1 MPERTQSLTT
11 GKLSADDLAA
21 VLAPRSN
28 APTGKSL
35 SVAGLRKS
43 YSGTT
48 VVDGVDMEI
57 AAGEFVTFLGSSGSG
72 KTTTLMMLAGFT
84 EPDSGTI
91 TVDGRDITQLNP
103 GKRDFGFV
111 FQQYLL
117 FPHMT
122 VEENVAFPLQLRG
135 VAKAEIRRR
144 VGETLEAAG
153 LSKFAG
159 RKPRELSGG
168 QQQRVALC
176 RVLVYRPPIVLMDE
190 PLGALD
196 KKLRDQMQTE
206 IKTIQREL
214 GLTVIYV
221 THDQEEALVL
231 SDRIAIMKD
240 GRIEQF
246 DTPRG
251 LFEHPRTPF
260 VADFLGAANFLTG
273 TVEESTAD
281 GCTPVRLDT
290 GGLLKARAHAC
301 APGQRVRAA
310 VRPGKLRLT
319 GAEESCCTGTV
330 ETAVYVGSLTRITV
344 RPDGADPGM
353 PPLRIETAAVPP
365 RVGERVCV
373 TADPEDVSVFDARD
387 GG

>member
-1 MPERTQSLTT
+1 
-11 GKLSADDLAA
+11 
-21 VLAPRSN
+21 
-28 APTGKSL
+28 
-35 SVAGLRKS
+35 
-43 YSGTT
+43 
-48 VVDGVDMEI
+48 
-57 AAGEFVTFLGSSGSG
+57 
-72 KTTTLMMLAGFT
+72 MMLAGFT
-84 EPDSGTI
+84 EPDSGSVA
-91 TVDGRDITQLNP
+91 VDGRDITKLNP

-122 VEENVAFPLQLRG
+122 VAENVAFPLTLRG
-135 VAKAEIRRR
+135 VPKAEIRRR
-144 VGETLEAAG
+144 VGETLAAAG

-196 KKLRDQMQTE
+196 KRLRDQMQTE
-206 IKTIQREL
+206 IKSIQREL
-214 GLTVIYV
+214 GLTVVYV

-251 LFEHPRTPF
+251 QFERPRTPF
-260 VADFLGAANFLTG
+260 LTG
-273 TVEESTAD
+273 KVEDGGAD
-281 GCTPVRLDT
+281 DCTRVRLDT
-290 GGLLKARAHAC
+290 GGVLTARAHPC
-301 APGQRVRAA
+301 VPGQSVRAA
-310 VRPGKLRLT
+310 VRPGKLRLV
-319 GAEESCCTGTV
+319 GAEEGCCSGTV

-344 RPDGADPGM
+344 RLDGAAPGTQ
-353 PPLRIETAAVPP
+353 PLRIETAAVPP
-365 RVGERVCV
+365 RTGERVCV
-373 TADPEDVSVFDARD
+373 TADRDDVSVFDATD

>member
-1 MPERTQSLTT
+1 MPERTNSLTA

-35 SVAGLRKS
+35 SVSGLRKS

-57 AAGEFVTFLGSSGSG
+57 GAGEFVTFLGSSGSG

-84 EPDSGTI
+84 EPDSGTVE
-91 TVDGRDITQLNP
+91 VDGRDITKLNP

-122 VEENVAFPLQLRG
+122 VSENVAFPLTLRG
-135 VAKAEIRRR
+135 VPKAEIRRR

-206 IKTIQREL
+206 IKSIQREL

-260 VADFLGAANFLTG
+260 VADFLGATNFLTG
-273 TVEESTAD
+273 KVEETTAD
-281 GCTPVRLDT
+281 GSTPVRLDT
-290 GGLLKARAHAC
+290 GGILKARAHPC
-301 APGQRVRAA
+301 VPGQRVRAA
-310 VRPGKLRLT
+310 VRPGKLRLVS
-319 GAEESCCTGTV
+319 AEEGCCSGTV

-344 RPDGADPGM
+344 RLDGAAPGT
-353 PPLRIETAAVPP
+353 PPLRIETAAAPP
-365 RVGERVCV
+365 RPGERVCV
-373 TADPEDVSVFDARD
+373 TADREDVSVFDESD

>member
-1 MPERTQSLTT
+1 MPERTNTIST

-21 VLAPRSN
+21 ALAPRSN
-28 APTGKSL
+28 AQTGKSL
-35 SVAGLRKS
+35 SVTGLRKS

-57 AAGEFVTFLGSSGSG
+57 AAGEFITFLGSSGSG

-91 TVDGRDITQLNP
+91 TVDGHDITHLNP

-122 VEENVAFPLQLRG
+122 VTENVAFPLQLRG
-135 VAKAEIRRR
+135 VPKAEIRRR

-206 IKTIQREL
+206 IKSIQREL
-214 GLTVIYV
+214 GLTVVYV

-251 LFEHPRTPF
+251 LFERPCTPF
-260 VADFLGAANFLTG
+260 VADFLGSANFLSG
-273 TVEESTAD
+273 KAEETTAD

-290 GGLLKARAHAC
+290 GGILKARAHAVT
-301 APGQRVRAA
+301 PGQMVRAA
-310 VRPGKLRLT
+310 VRPGKLRLV
-319 GAEESCCTGTV
+319 APEESCCTGTV
-330 ETAVYVGSLTRITV
+330 EMAVYVGSLTRITV
-344 RPDGADPGM
+344 RLDGAAPGT
-353 PPLRIETAAVPP
+353 PPLRIETAHTPP
-365 RVGERVCV
+365 RTGERVCV
-373 TADPEDVSVFDARD
+373 TADPEDVSVFDATD

>member
-1 MPERTQSLTT
+1 MPEGTT
-11 GKLSADDLAA
+11 TFNTGQLSADDLAA
-21 VLAPRSN
+21 VLSPRSD

-35 SVAGLRKS
+35 SVTGLRKS

-48 VVDGVDMEI
+48 VVDGVDMGI

-84 EPDSGTI
+84 EPDAGSI
-91 TVDGRDITQLNP
+91 TVDGRDITKLSP

-122 VEENVAFPLQLRG
+122 VAENVAFPLQLRG
-135 VAKAEIRRR
+135 VDKAEIRQR
-144 VGETLEAAG
+144 VGDTLEAAG

-206 IKTIQREL
+206 IKSIQREL
-214 GLTVIYV
+214 GLTVVYV
-221 THDQEEALVL
+221 THDQEEALVM

-251 LFEHPRTPF
+251 LFERPRTPF

-273 TVEESTAD
+273 KVEEPAEDGSTR
-281 GCTPVRLDT
+281 VRLDT
-290 GGLLKARAHAC
+290 GGILEARAHPC
-301 APGQRVRAA
+301 AAGQRVRAA
-310 VRPGKLRLT
+310 VRPGKLRLV
-319 GAEESCCTGTV
+319 GAEESCCSGTV

-344 RPDGADPGM
+344 RLDGAAPDA
-353 PPLRIETAAVPP
+353 PPLRIETAHTPP
-365 RVGERVCV
+365 RPGERVCV
-373 TADPEDVSVFDARD
+373 SADRDDVSVFDDVD

>member
-1 MPERTQSLTT
+1 MPERTQSLTA

-21 VLAPRSN
+21 ALAPRSSS
-28 APTGKSL
+28 PTGKSL
-35 SVAGLRKS
+35 SVTGLRKS
-43 YSGTT
+43 YGGTT

-84 EPDSGTI
+84 EPDSGSI
-91 TVDGRDITQLNP
+91 AVDGHDITRLNP

-135 VAKAEIRRR
+135 VDKAEIRRR

-206 IKTIQREL
+206 IKSIQREL

-246 DTPRG
+246 DTP
-251 LFEHPRTPF
+251 
-260 VADFLGAANFLTG
+260 AACSN
-273 TVEESTAD
+273 
-281 GCTPVRLDT
+281 
-290 GGLLKARAHAC
+290 
-301 APGQRVRAA
+301 APA
-310 VRPGKLRLT
+310 
-319 GAEESCCTGTV
+319 
-330 ETAVYVGSLTRITV
+330 
-344 RPDGADPGM
+344 
-353 PPLRIETAAVPP
+353 PP
-365 RVGERVCV
+365 
-373 TADPEDVSVFDARD
+373 S
-387 GG
+387 

>member
-1 MPERTQSLTT
+1 MPERTHTINT
-11 GKLSADDLAA
+11 GRLSADELAA
-21 VLAPRSN
+21 FLAPQSN

-35 SVAGLRKS
+35 SVRGLRKS

-48 VVDGVDMEI
+48 VVDGVDMDI

-84 EPDSGTI
+84 EPDSGSV
-91 TVDGRDITQLNP
+91 TVDGRDITELNP

-206 IKTIQREL
+206 IKSIQREL

-273 TVEESTAD
+273 KVEESTAD
-281 GCTPVRLDT
+281 GSTPVRLDT
-290 GGLLKARAHAC
+290 GGVLKARAHPC

-310 VRPGKLRLT
+310 VRPGKLRLVS
-319 GAEESCCTGTV
+319 AEESCCSGTV

-344 RPDGADPGM
+344 RLDGAAPGTA
-353 PPLRIETAAVPP
+353 PLRIETAAAPP
-365 RVGERVCV
+365 RIGERVCV
-373 TADPEDVSVFDARD
+373 TADREDVSVFDESD

>member
-1 MPERTQSLTT
+1 MPEVTKGLTAGT
-11 GKLSADDLAA
+11 LSADDLAS
-21 VLAPRSN
+21 VLAPPN
-28 APTGKSL
+28 TLTGKSL
-35 SVAGLRKS
+35 SVTGLRKS
-43 YSGTT
+43 YNGTT

-84 EPDSGTI
+84 EPDSGTVS
-91 TVDGRDITQLNP
+91 VDGRDITRLNP

-122 VEENVAFPLQLRG
+122 VAENVAFPLQLRG
-135 VAKAEIRRR
+135 VPKAEIRRR

-153 LSKFAG
+153 LSKFTG
-159 RKPRELSGG
+159 RRPRELSGG

-206 IKTIQREL
+206 IKSIQREL
-214 GLTVIYV
+214 GLTVVYV

-240 GRIEQF
+240 GLIEQF

-251 LFEHPRTPF
+251 LFERPRTPF

-273 TVEESTAD
+273 MVEDGGEDGSTR
-281 GCTPVRLDT
+281 VRLDS
-290 GGLLKARAHAC
+290 GGVLTARAHPC
-301 APGQRVRAA
+301 VPGRRVRAA
-310 VRPGKLRLT
+310 VRPGRLRLC
-319 GAEESCCTGTV
+319 GVEESCCTGVV

-344 RPDGADPGM
+344 RLDGAAPGT
-353 PPLRIETAAVPP
+353 PPLRIETAAAPP
-365 RVGERVCV
+365 RPGERVCV
-373 TADPEDVSVFDARD
+373 SAEPDDISIFDDAD

>member
-1 MPERTQSLTT
+1 MPERT
-11 GKLSADDLAA
+11 KLLASA
-21 VLAPRSN
+21 LAPGSTSL
-28 APTGKSL
+28 TGKSL
-35 SVAGLRKS
+35 SVTGLRKS
-43 YSGTT
+43 YGGTT

-57 AAGEFVTFLGSSGSG
+57 AAGEFVTFLGASGSG

-84 EPDSGTI
+84 EPDSGGI
-91 TVDGRDITQLNP
+91 TVDGRDITKLNP

-135 VAKAEIRRR
+135 VSKAEIRRR

-206 IKTIQREL
+206 IKSIQREL
-214 GLTVIYV
+214 GLAVVYV

-231 SDRIAIMKD
+231 SDRIAIMRD
-240 GRIEQF
+240 GRIALRVAE
-246 DTPRG
+246 RLESGMIG
-251 LFEHPRTPF
+251 LNTGLVSNPAAPF
-260 VADFLGAANFLTG
+260 GGVKQSGLGREGGRVGISEFL
-273 TVEESTAD
+273 EY
-281 GCTPVRLDT
+281 
-290 GGLLKARAHAC
+290 K
-301 APGQRVRAA
+301 
-310 VRPGKLRLT
+310 
-319 GAEESCCTGTV
+319 
-330 ETAVYVGSLTRITV
+330 YI
-344 RPDGADPGM
+344 
-353 PPLRIETAAVPP
+353 AVP
-365 RVGERVCV
+365 VG
-373 TADPEDVSVFDARD
+373 A
-387 GG
+387 

>member
-1 MPERTQSLTT
+1 MPERTTSLTT
-11 GKLSADDLAA
+11 GKLSVDELAA
-21 VLAPRSN
+21 VLAPQSDS
-28 APTGKSL
+28 ATGKSL
-35 SVAGLRKS
+35 SVTGLRKS

-48 VVDGVDMEI
+48 VVDGVDMDI

-91 TVDGRDITQLNP
+91 TVDGRDITRLNP

-122 VEENVAFPLQLRG
+122 VHENVAFPLTLRG
-135 VAKAEIRRR
+135 VHKAEIRRR

-176 RVLVYRPPIVLMDE
+176 RVLVYRPPVVLMDE

-214 GLTVIYV
+214 GLTVVYV

-251 LFEHPRTPF
+251 LFERPRTPF

-273 TVEESTAD
+273 AVEEGGEGSSTRI
-281 GCTPVRLDT
+281 RLDT
-290 GGLLKARAHAC
+290 GGVLTARAHAC
-301 APGQRVRAA
+301 VPGQRVRAA
-310 VRPGKLRLT
+310 VRPSKLRLVD
-319 GAEESCCTGTV
+319 AEESCCAGTV
-330 ETAVYVGSLTRITV
+330 ETAVYCGSSTRVTV
-344 RPDGADPGM
+344 RLDGAAPGT
-353 PPLRIETAAVPP
+353 PPLRIETAAAPP

-373 TADPEDVSVFDARD
+373 TADREDVSVFDESD

>member
-1 MPERTQSLTT
+1 MPERTQSPTT
-11 GKLSADDLAA
+11 GKLSADGLAA
-21 VLAPRSN
+21 ALAPRSSSL
-28 APTGKSL
+28 TGKSL

-91 TVDGRDITQLNP
+91 AVDGRDITQLNP

-122 VEENVAFPLQLRG
+122 VSENVAFPLTLRG
-135 VAKAEIRRR
+135 VPKAEIRRR

-251 LFEHPRTPF
+251 LFERPRTPF
-260 VADFLGAANFLTG
+260 VADFLGAANFLDG
-273 TVEESTAD
+273 KVEDSGAD
-281 GCTPVRLDT
+281 GCTQVRLDT
-290 GGLLKARAHAC
+290 GGVLTARAHPC
-301 APGQRVRAA
+301 TPGQRVRAA
-310 VRPGKLRLT
+310 VRPSKLRLVS
-319 GAEESCCTGTV
+319 AEESCCTGTV
-330 ETAVYVGSLTRITV
+330 ETAVYCGSLTRVTV
-344 RPDGADPGM
+344 RLDGAAPGT
-353 PPLRIETAAVPP
+353 PPLRIETAASPP
-365 RVGERVCV
+365 RLGERVCL
-373 TADPEDVSVFDARD
+373 TADREDVSVFDESD
-387 GG
+387 GA

>member
-1 MPERTQSLTT
+1 MPERAAQ
-11 GKLSADDLAA
+11 LAA
-21 VLAPRSN
+21 AVAPRSSSL
-28 APTGKSL
+28 TGKSL
-35 SVAGLRKS
+35 SVTGLRKS

-91 TVDGRDITQLNP
+91 TVDGRNITELNP

-122 VEENVAFPLQLRG
+122 VAENVAFPLQLRG
-135 VAKAEIRRR
+135 VTKAEIRRR
-144 VGETLEAAG
+144 VGETLEAAE

-196 KKLRDQMQTE
+196 KKLRDQMQTD
-206 IKTIQREL
+206 IKSIQREL
-214 GLTVIYV
+214 DLTVVYV

-246 DTPRG
+246 GTPRG
-251 LFEHPRTPF
+251 LFERPRTPY
-260 VADFLGAANFLTG
+260 VADFLGAANFLDG
-273 TVEESTAD
+273 KAEDGGGD
-281 GCTPVRLDT
+281 GCTQVRLDT
-290 GGLLKARAHAC
+290 GGVLTARAHPC
-301 APGQRVRAA
+301 VPGQRVRAA
-310 VRPGKLRLT
+310 VRPGRLRLV
-319 GAEESCCTGTV
+319 GADESCCTGVV
-330 ETAVYVGSLTRITV
+330 ETAVYVGSLTRVTV
-344 RPDGADPGM
+344 RLDGAAPGT
-353 PPLRIETAAVPP
+353 PPLRIETAQAPP
-365 RVGERVCV
+365 RPGERVCV
-373 TADPEDVSVFDARD
+373 TADRDDVSVFDAMD
-387 GG
+387 GE

>member
-273 TVEESTAD
+273 TVEEPTAD

-344 RPDGADPGM
+344 RPDGAAAGM

>member
-1 MPERTQSLTT
+1 MPERTQSPTT
-11 GKLSADDLAA
+11 GKLSADGLAA
-21 VLAPRSN
+21 ALAPRSSSL
-28 APTGKSL
+28 TGKSL

-91 TVDGRDITQLNP
+91 AVDGRDITQLNP

-122 VEENVAFPLQLRG
+122 VSENVAFPLTLRG
-135 VAKAEIRRR
+135 VPKAEIRRR

-251 LFEHPRTPF
+251 LFERPRTPF
-260 VADFLGAANFLTG
+260 VADFLGAANFLDG
-273 TVEESTAD
+273 KVEDSGAD
-281 GCTPVRLDT
+281 GCTQVRLDT
-290 GGLLKARAHAC
+290 GGVLTARAHPC
-301 APGQRVRAA
+301 TPGQRVRAA
-310 VRPGKLRLT
+310 VRPSKLRLVS
-319 GAEESCCTGTV
+319 AEESCCTGTV
-330 ETAVYVGSLTRITV
+330 ETAVYCGSLTRVTV
-344 RPDGADPGM
+344 RLDGAAPGT
-353 PPLRIETAAVPP
+353 PPLRIETAASPP
-365 RVGERVCV
+365 RLGERVCV
-373 TADPEDVSVFDARD
+373 TADREDVSVFDESD
-387 GG
+387 GA

>member
-1 MPERTQSLTT
+1 MPERTEDLVT
-11 GKLSADDLAA
+11 GRLSADGLAA
-21 VLAPRSN
+21 AVAPRSSSL
-28 APTGKSL
+28 TGKSL
-35 SVAGLRKS
+35 SVTGLRKS

-84 EPDSGTI
+84 EPDSGTVG
-91 TVDGRDITQLNP
+91 VDGRDVTRLSP

-122 VEENVAFPLQLRG
+122 VAENVAFPLQLRG
-135 VAKAEIRRR
+135 VPKAEIRRR

-153 LSKFAG
+153 LAKFAG
-159 RKPRELSGG
+159 RRPRELSGG

-206 IKTIQREL
+206 IKSIQREL
-214 GLTVIYV
+214 GLTVVYV

-251 LFEHPRTPF
+251 LFERPCTPF

-273 TVEESTAD
+273 KVEEPAEDGSTR
-281 GCTPVRLDT
+281 VRLDT
-290 GGLLKARAHAC
+290 GGVLTARAQAG

-310 VRPGKLRLT
+310 VRPGKLRLVS
-319 GAEESCCTGTV
+319 GEESCCTGTV
-330 ETAVYVGSLTRITV
+330 ETAVYVGSLTRVTV
-344 RPDGADPGM
+344 RPDGAAPGT
-353 PPLRIETAAVPP
+353 PPLRIETAATPP
-365 RVGERVCV
+365 RPGEQVCV
-373 TADPEDVSVFDARD
+373 TAERNDVSLFDDVD

>member
-1 MPERTQSLTT
+1 MPEQT
-11 GKLSADDLAA
+11 KLLASA
-21 VLAPRSN
+21 LAPGSN
-28 APTGKSL
+28 SLTGKSL
-35 SVAGLRKS
+35 SVTGLRKS

-91 TVDGRDITQLNP
+91 AVDGRDITKLNP

-122 VEENVAFPLQLRG
+122 VSENVAFPLQLRG
-135 VAKAEIRRR
+135 VAKEEIRRR

-214 GLTVIYV
+214 GLTVVYV

-251 LFEHPRTPF
+251 LFERPCTPF

-273 TVEESTAD
+273 KVEDGGD
-281 GCTPVRLDT
+281 GCTLVRLDT
-290 GGLLKARAHAC
+290 GGVLTARAHPC
-301 APGQRVRAA
+301 APGQSVRAA
-310 VRPGKLRLT
+310 VRPGKLRLVS
-319 GAEESCCTGTV
+319 AEESCCTGTV
-330 ETAVYVGSLTRITV
+330 ETAVYVGTLTRITV
-344 RPDGADPGM
+344 RLDGAAPGT
-353 PPLRIETAAVPP
+353 PPLRIETAGVPP
-365 RVGERVCV
+365 RTGERVCV
-373 TADPEDVSVFDARD
+373 TADPDDVSVFDVTD

>member
-1 MPERTQSLTT
+1 MPERTQSPNT

-21 VLAPRSN
+21 VLAPRSSSL
-28 APTGKSL
+28 TGKSL
-35 SVAGLRKS
+35 SVVGLRKS

-91 TVDGRDITQLNP
+91 AVDGRDITQLNP

-135 VAKAEIRRR
+135 VSKAEIRRR

-251 LFEHPRTPF
+251 LFERPRTPF
-260 VADFLGAANFLTG
+260 VADFLGAANFLDG

-290 GGLLKARAHAC
+290 GGLLKARAHAW

-310 VRPGKLRLT
+310 VRPGKLRLA
-319 GAEESCCTGTV
+319 GVEESCCSGTV

-344 RPDGADPGM
+344 RLDGAAAGTA
-353 PPLRIETAAVPP
+353 PLRIETAASPP

-373 TADPEDVSVFDARD
+373 TAERDDVSVFDASD

>member
-1 MPERTQSLTT
+1 MPERT
-11 GKLSADDLAA
+11 KLLASA
-21 VLAPRSN
+21 LAPGSN
-28 APTGKSL
+28 SLTGKSL
-35 SVAGLRKS
+35 SVTGLRKS

-84 EPDSGTI
+84 EPDSGTVS
-91 TVDGRDITQLNP
+91 VDGRDITGLNP

-122 VEENVAFPLQLRG
+122 VTENVAFPLQLRG
-135 VAKAEIRRR
+135 VPKAEIRRR

-153 LSKFAG
+153 LSRFAG

-206 IKTIQREL
+206 IKSIQREL
-214 GLTVIYV
+214 GLTVVYV

-231 SDRIAIMKD
+231 SDRIAIMRD

-251 LFEHPRTPF
+251 LFERPRTPF
-260 VADFLGAANFLTG
+260 VADFLGAANFLNG
-273 TVEESTAD
+273 KVEEPTAD
-281 GCTPVRLDT
+281 GCTRVRLDT
-290 GGLLKARAHAC
+290 GGVLTARAHSC
-301 APGQRVRAA
+301 VPGQRVRAA
-310 VRPGKLRLT
+310 VRPGKLRLV
-319 GAEESCCTGTV
+319 GVEESCCSGTV

-344 RPDGADPGM
+344 RLDGAAPGT
-353 PPLRIETAAVPP
+353 PPLRIETALTPP
-365 RVGERVCV
+365 RPGERVCV
-373 TADPEDVSVFDARD
+373 TAAREDVSVFDEMD

>member
-1 MPERTQSLTT
+1 MPERTTSLTA

-21 VLAPRSN
+21 ALAPGSN
-28 APTGKSL
+28 SLTGKSL
-35 SVAGLRKS
+35 SVTGLRKS

-84 EPDSGTI
+84 EPDSGAI
-91 TVDGRDITQLNP
+91 TVDGQDITQLNP

-122 VEENVAFPLQLRG
+122 VTENVAFPLQLRG
-135 VAKAEIRRR
+135 VDKAEIRRR

-153 LSKFAG
+153 LSKFAN

-251 LFEHPRTPF
+251 LFERPRTPF

-273 TVEESTAD
+273 KVEESTAD

-290 GGLLKARAHAC
+290 GGLLKARAHAW

-310 VRPGKLRLT
+310 VRPGRLRLV
-319 GAEESCCTGTV
+319 GPEDGCCSGTV

-344 RPDGADPGM
+344 RLDGAAPGTA
-353 PPLRIETAAVPP
+353 PLRIETAATPP
-365 RVGERVCV
+365 RPGERVCV
-373 TADPEDVSVFDARD
+373 SADREDVSVFDESD

>member
-1 MPERTQSLTT
+1 MPERI
-11 GKLSADDLAA
+11 KLLASA
-21 VLAPRSN
+21 LAPASN

-35 SVAGLRKS
+35 SVRGLRKS

-84 EPDSGTI
+84 EPDSGAI
-91 TVDGRDITQLNP
+91 EVDGRDITKLNP

-122 VEENVAFPLQLRG
+122 VHENVAFPLQLRG
-135 VAKAEIRRR
+135 VSKAEIRRR

-214 GLTVIYV
+214 GLTVVYV

-240 GRIEQF
+240 GCIEQF

-251 LFEHPRTPF
+251 LFERPRTPF

-273 TVEESTAD
+273 QVEEPTAD
-281 GCTPVRLDT
+281 GRTPVRLDT
-290 GGLLKARAHAC
+290 GGLLKARAHTW

-310 VRPGKLRLT
+310 VRPGKLRLV

-344 RPDGADPGM
+344 RPDGAAPGTPAM
-353 PPLRIETAAVPP
+353 RIETAAIPP
-365 RVGERVCV
+365 HVGERVCV
-373 TADPEDVSVFDARD
+373 SADPEDVSVFDATD